1 MATPLK
7 IGFGSRQ
14 IGVQQVKMYL
24 CTKFDAFVRIC
35 KFIPLTALTMR
46 HIEAGGGQYF
56 PLSFK
61 HALISNDLVTRFLR
75 PVVSMPQTERLSL
88 HMPHSQEQI

>member
-1 MATPLK
+1 VFFFYGGLFESSNMATPLK

-24 CTKFDAFVRIC
+24 CTKLDAFVQIG
-35 KFIPLTALTMR
+35 KFIPLTAMTMR

-56 PLSFK
+56 AIKL
-61 HALISNDLVTRFLR
+61 
-75 PVVSMPQTERLSL
+75 
-88 HMPHSQEQI
+88 